1 MEILYRKELSGS
13 LGVDFRIDGS
23 ECEIINLLL
32 KLKGEKYVYITFNR
46 SYEDRYLWIYFKN
59 KRIIWKWFERFF
71 ASA

>member
-46 SYEDRYLWIYFKN
+46 SYEDRYL
-59 KRIIWKWFERFF
+59 
-71 ASA
+71 